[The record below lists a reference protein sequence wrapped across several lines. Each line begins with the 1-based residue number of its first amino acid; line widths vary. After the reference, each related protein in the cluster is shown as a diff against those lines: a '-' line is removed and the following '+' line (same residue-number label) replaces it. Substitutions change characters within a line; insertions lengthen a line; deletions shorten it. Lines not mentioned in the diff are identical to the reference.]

1 MKKKIKLSDVTL
13 IAVTS
18 IKEDLVQDA
27 LKISSHEVEFSS
39 IKFLTSKKPKI
50 KFSEIE
56 YIDVPEMN
64 LNEYCNFLVK
74 DLYKYFETSH
84 CLLIQEDSFVV
95 NPNQWKQEYLNY
107 DYIGAPWTKIIQP
120 IKNKNIELKN
130 RVGNGGFSLRSKNLL
145 SVCKDLDFNN
155 LFKKY
160 SMNNEDVIICHYLY
174 EDMVKKGI
182 KFAPPELAAN
192 FSMEHEPTILDFGFN
207 RDQVFGFHGKHLAG
221 YFKKKFIEKLKLE
234 EIIK

>member
-1 MKKKIKLSDVTL
+1 MKKKIKLSNVTL

-145 SVCKDLDFNN
+145 SA
-155 LFKKY
+155 
-160 SMNNEDVIICHYLY
+160 IIFYFILSFFSSFLSITLYL
-174 EDMVKKGI
+174 
-182 KFAPPELAAN
+182 
-192 FSMEHEPTILDFGFN
+192 ILS
-207 RDQVFGFHGKHLAG
+207 
-221 YFKKKFIEKLKLE
+221 KKKFSQVSNQKDNDE
-234 EIIK
+234 

>member
-84 CLLIQEDSFVV
+84 CLLI
-95 NPNQWKQEYLNY
+95 
-107 DYIGAPWTKIIQP
+107 
-120 IKNKNIELKN
+120 
-130 RVGNGGFSLRSKNLL
+130 
-145 SVCKDLDFNN
+145 
-155 LFKKY
+155 
-160 SMNNEDVIICHYLY
+160 
-174 EDMVKKGI
+174 
-182 KFAPPELAAN
+182 
-192 FSMEHEPTILDFGFN
+192 
-207 RDQVFGFHGKHLAG
+207 
-221 YFKKKFIEKLKLE
+221 
-234 EIIK
+234 

>member
-1 MKKKIKLSDVTL
+1 MKKKIKLSNVTL
-13 IAVTS
+13 VAVTS

-27 LKISSHEVEFSS
+27 LKISSHEIEFSS

-145 SVCKDLDFNN
+145 SACKDLDFNN
-155 LFKKY
+155 QMQLITFLKNI
-160 SMNNEDVIICHYLY
+160 SIAGGLLIIVANENRYFSID
-174 EDMVKKGI
+174 
-182 KFAPPELAAN
+182 N
-192 FSMEHEPTILDFGFN
+192 F
-207 RDQVFGFHGKHLAG
+207 
-221 YFKKKFIEKLKLE
+221 LKN
-234 EIIK
+234 KNK

>member
-1 MKKKIKLSDVTL
+1 MGLINGGLSQG
-13 IAVTS
+13 INPNS
-18 IKEDLVQDA
+18 
-27 LKISSHEVEFSS
+27 LK
-39 IKFLTSKKPKI
+39 
-50 KFSEIE
+50 
-56 YIDVPEMN
+56 
-64 LNEYCNFLVK
+64 
-74 DLYKYFETSH
+74 
-84 CLLIQEDSFVV
+84 DSF
-95 NPNQWKQEYLNY
+95 LNY
-107 DYIGAPWTKIIQP
+107 DYIGAPFDAGGLRDP
-120 IKNKNIELKN
+120 CS
-130 RVGNGGFSLRSKNLL
+130 GNGGFSLRSKNLL
-145 SVCKDLDFNN
+145 SACKDLDFNN

-192 FSMEHEPTILDFGFN
+192 FSMEHEPTILDYGFN

>member
-1 MKKKIKLSDVTL
+1 VTL

-27 LKISSHEVEFSS
+27 LKISSHEIEFSS

-95 NPNQWKQEYLNY
+95 NPDQWKQEYLNY

-192 FSMEHEPTILDFGFN
+192 FSMEHEPTILDCGFN